1 MTECQPRTQMIFK
14 KKYRDFVSEAEVST
28 IYVALTKETSENG
41 LDVFKYRISTAVIRG
56 SSSTTSMAFLK
67 QKAAPLSANSPLQNQ
82 LRVIE
87 LGGSLAASI
96 EEKEED
102 RSLDESVLDNEEESR
117 AASRSGS
124 GDSDSFEVLYGYL
137 HHMFAPLLQ
146 SYVLKLQQNSN
157 GEPNHTESK
166 EFASAGLKQS
176 LPILGK
182 RIQELE
188 YALKT
193 CMQQTEIPEVTFNI
207 EAEINA
213 FVTRE
218 ETEGHLTMEELG
230 IDSLQEDSALLKRLK
245 KSVNRWYEDTKQL
258 ATLSRDISSGSAIEE
273 VTFWTNLERSL
284 LNVDSQMKG
293 KGVEITLRI
302 LKHYKQFGIILAFQ
316 QDTGLTQKISK
327 VSSYMSFIR
336 DFPVNALLTSS
347 TVKQMEQAVIAL
359 FSHMRKMKTAQYPLK
374 RAFQLLEAVSRDL
387 SQKVGKLA
395 EASKVNGVTV

>member
-1 MTECQPRTQMIFK
+1 MSSTTVIFDFCNYLSK
-14 KKYRDFVSEAEVST
+14 VCPLLLGYDGVPTPNTDDFQEEIQRFVSEAEVST

-117 AASRSGS
+117 AASRNGS

-245 KSVNRWYEDTKQL
+245 KV
-258 ATLSRDISSGSAIEE
+258 
-273 VTFWTNLERSL
+273 
-284 LNVDSQMKG
+284 
-293 KGVEITLRI
+293 
-302 LKHYKQFGIILAFQ
+302 
-316 QDTGLTQKISK
+316 
-327 VSSYMSFIR
+327 
-336 DFPVNALLTSS
+336 
-347 TVKQMEQAVIAL
+347 
-359 FSHMRKMKTAQYPLK
+359 
-374 RAFQLLEAVSRDL
+374 
-387 SQKVGKLA
+387 
-395 EASKVNGVTV
+395 

>member
-1 MTECQPRTQMIFK
+1 MSSTTVIFDFCNYLSK
-14 KKYRDFVSEAEVST
+14 VCPLLLGYDGVPSPNTDDFQEEIQRFVSEAEVST
-28 IYVALTKETSENG
+28 IYVALTKEISDNG
-41 LDVFKYRISTAVIRG
+41 LDVFKYQISTAAIRG

-87 LGGSLAASI
+87 LGGSLATSI

-102 RSLDESVLDNEEESR
+102 RSLDESVLDTEEETRAVSR
-117 AASRSGS
+117 NVS

-157 GEPNHTESK
+157 GEPNNTESK
-166 EFASAGLKQS
+166 EFTSAGLKQS

-213 FVTRE
+213 FVARE

-245 KSVNRWYEDTKQL
+245 KVLTDGMKIQNNWHHYLETSVADLQ
-258 ATLSRDISSGSAIEE
+258 
-273 VTFWTNLERSL
+273 
-284 LNVDSQMKG
+284 
-293 KGVEITLRI
+293 
-302 LKHYKQFGIILAFQ
+302 
-316 QDTGLTQKISK
+316 SK
-327 VSSYMSFIR
+327 
-336 DFPVNALLTSS
+336 
-347 TVKQMEQAVIAL
+347 K
-359 FSHMRKMKTAQYPLK
+359 
-374 RAFQLLEAVSRDL
+374 
-387 SQKVGKLA
+387 
-395 EASKVNGVTV
+395 